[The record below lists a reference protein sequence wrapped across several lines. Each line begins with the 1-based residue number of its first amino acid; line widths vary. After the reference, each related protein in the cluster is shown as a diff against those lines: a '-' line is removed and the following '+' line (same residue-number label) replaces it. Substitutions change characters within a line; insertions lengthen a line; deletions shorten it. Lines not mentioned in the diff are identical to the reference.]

1 MRFKCVLSI
10 VGMLLFVVGLSTLLP
25 LGVAIYFGERQ
36 VAWSMFACLLLLVV
50 TGASLSF
57 FISSKNIEELSH
69 REGMFTV
76 GFGWLIICLCGA
88 LPYLLSGALPSV
100 PDALFESFSGFTTT
114 GATIIP
120 NVDSMPQGILVWRA
134 LSHWLGGIGIIVMF
148 LAMLPFLG
156 IRGAQVYRAELP
168 EFFGEK
174 VTPRV
179 KETAKVLCVAYLL
192 FTFVLFWLFLLGGMK
207 AIDALCHT
215 FTIVASGGFANH
227 NDSMAAYTSPFLQ
240 WVTIV
245 FMFLTG
251 MNYTIHYKLLQG
263 RFSVLVKDEEL
274 RFYFLL
280 VFFSTAVITMFIVP
294 EKSSDAALLESSV
307 RTSAFHVVSIIS
319 TTGVT
324 TTDYTLWPFLPQ
336 AILLVLM
343 FIGGCGGSTAGGFK
357 CMRVLLLLK
366 CAYDELVM
374 ILHPRAIRH
383 LKLGKTSISN
393 DVVNSVLNYFIIF
406 LGIMLCCALLLAVSG
421 LDLLTSF
428 SSAISCISCVGPAF
442 GLPGANSDYS
452 GFSDFA
458 KLCLSLTML
467 LGRIE
472 IYAVLVLVMPSFWRD

>member
-10 VGMLLFVVGLSTLLP
+10 VGMLLFVVGLSALLP

-88 LPYLLSGALPSV
+88 LPYLLSGVLPSV

-179 KETAKVLCVAYLL
+179 KETAKVLCVAYFL

-240 WVTIV
+240 WVAIV
-245 FMFLTG
+245 FMFLAG
-251 MNYTIHYKLLQG
+251 MNFAIHHKVLQG
-263 RFSVLVKDEEL
+263 KFKTLLKDEEFHL
-274 RFYFLL
+274 YFL
-280 VFFSTAVITMFIVP
+280 V
-294 EKSSDAALLESSV
+294 ALLASVICGFIIWQPGDSMEESM
-307 RTSAFHVVSIIS
+307 RQSAFQAVSIMS
-319 TTGVT
+319 TTGLIT
-324 TTDYTLWPFLPQ
+324 EDYEKWPFVVQ
-336 AILLVLM
+336 SVLLLLM
-343 FIGGCGGSTAGGFK
+343 LFGGCAGSTAGGLK
-357 CMRVLLLLK
+357 NMRVLLLLK
-366 CAYDELVM
+366 CAYNELFKVV
-374 ILHPRAIRH
+374 HPKAVRH
-383 LKLGKTSISN
+383 LKLERMPIPIEML
-393 DVVNSVLNYFIIF
+393 NSVANFLVIYIVIF
-406 LGIMLCCALLLAVSG
+406 LFGGIFLTAVGIDLITAFTSAL
-421 LDLLTSF
+421 
-428 SSAISCISCVGPAF
+428 SCLSCVGPSF
-442 GLPGANSDYS
+442 GVSGPVSTYADFPNS
-452 GFSDFA
+452 A
-458 KLCLSLTML
+458 KVVLAIIML

-472 IYAVLVLVMPSFWRD
+472 VYALLVLLMPEFWRK